1 MSNPIGEIKSLT
13 DPSEWRFVPV
23 VLNPADAA
31 TRSHLDDRAIS
42 AWWLEGPPF
51 LYQEDSAWPQNLPWT
66 LERAEMRGART
77 HLSDVVAE
85 TTVSFDWKTVQIAP
99 DKVPTLIRLG
109 DKYLNLVRRCQR
121 ETYLDKINRLELG
134 KAIRPT
140 STLQPLKPFLGRALY
155 PVLDKES
162 EGQRNPS
169 EEILR
174 TLLFEV
180 LGLSYCL
187 RLPTT
192 LLCPQCLKAKYEK
205 GDFGERRL
213 QIHQK

>member
-1 MSNPIGEIKSLT
+1 MAGRTTLLISRGFGLATKS
-13 DPSEWRFVPV
+13 P
-23 VLNPADAA
+23 
-31 TRSHLDDRAIS
+31 LDLGKGRE
-42 AWWLEGPPF
+42 AW
-51 LYQEDSAWPQNLPWT
+51 
-66 LERAEMRGART
+66 ART
-77 HLSDVVAE
+77 HLSDVVTE

-99 DKVPTLIRLG
+99 GEVPTLIRLG
-109 DKYLNLVRRCQR
+109 DKYLDLVRRCQR
-121 ETYLDKINRLELG
+121 ETYLDKSNRLERG

-169 EEILR
+169 EKILR

-180 LGLSYCL
+180 SVISYCL

-192 LLCPQCLKAKYEK
+192 LFCP
-205 GDFGERRL
+205 
-213 QIHQK
+213 